1 MKPLP
6 DDATIAAAIRRAL
19 PRARTS
25 WLFGSAARHQAR
37 AQSDLDIAVVQ
48 QESLAAA
55 ARLDAAAQLAE
66 ALGRDV
72 DLLDFARLSP
82 VMQVQV
88 LATGRRLFADD
99 PVADLGDMARAL
111 HDYQDLQR
119 WRRPMARALVDR
131 LVRAGG
137 LA

>member
-6 DDATIAAAIRRAL
+6 DDATIAAAIRRVL
-19 PRARTS
+19 PRARTA
-25 WLFGSAARHQAR
+25 WLFGSAARRQAR

-72 DLLDFARLSP
+72 DLLDFARPSP
-82 VMQVQV
+82 AMQVQV

-137 LA
+137 PA